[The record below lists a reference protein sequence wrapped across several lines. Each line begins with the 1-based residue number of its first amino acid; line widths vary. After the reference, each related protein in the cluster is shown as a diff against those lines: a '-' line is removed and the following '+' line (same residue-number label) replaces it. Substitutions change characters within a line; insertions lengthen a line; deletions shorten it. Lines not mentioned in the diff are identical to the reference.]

1 MKRFLR
7 EFSTAHGRGRG
18 GVYMSKVFQLP
29 TSPPVN
35 IKIWEKSRKYFW
47 QYDYLGC
54 TKYGPFRSQSQ
65 ALDDANRHSRQI

>member
-1 MKRFLR
+1 
-7 EFSTAHGRGRG
+7 
-18 GVYMSKVFQLP
+18 MSKVFQLP

>member
-1 MKRFLR
+1 M
-7 EFSTAHGRGRG
+7 T
-18 GVYMSKVFQLP
+18 KVFQLP

-65 ALDDANRHSRQI
+65 ALDDANKHSRQI